1 MFKNRFYKVAVL
13 AFVAICS
20 CSCNKYL
27 SLRPQDGITRDK
39 FWQSKEQLQAGVIGI
54 YNGLATSPAANVLS
68 WGEIRAD
75 MVAPGSGISADET
88 NIINSNILPSNGV
101 VNWASFYTVID
112 RCNTVLDFGPGVKK
126 IDNTLTDA
134 QLNSSLAEAL
144 TIRSLMYFYLVR
156 SFSDVP
162 LKLTSTSSDANVGPL
177 PKSSQ
182 ADVLKQIV
190 ADLKRAEGLAAI
202 TYGDPASDKGRVT
215 IYTVYALEADV
226 ALWMDDYAA
235 CITAC
240 DNVINS
246 NKFALVPGDEDWFN
260 ALYATGNSVE
270 GIFEIQYNAQLL
282 NPYFNFFS
290 ITGKQKFL
298 ATPDIMDRFYTVD
311 PLGDPLNVDIR
322 GLDVAYHAADQSI
335 YKYIALNP
343 TTLRASGTSYAHFI
357 YYRYADILLMKAEA
371 CINSG
376 RGQDALDLINVI
388 RTRAHALPSSAESP
402 DPGDVNGMT
411 NYLLNER
418 GREFAFEGKRWYDLL
433 RNAKR
438 NNFARLDILID
449 AAIKSVPGQY
459 QQSAVSKLRDPNSV
473 YFPIYQNEIQN
484 DPLLIQNPF
493 YK

>member
-1 MFKNRFYKVAVL
+1 MFKNRFYKAALL
-13 AFVAICS
+13 AFLAIFS

-27 SLRPQDGITRDK
+27 ALRPQDGITRDK
-39 FWQSKEQLQAGVIGI
+39 FWQSKEQLQAAVIGI
-54 YNGLATSPAANVLS
+54 YNGLATGPAANVLT

-88 NIINSNILPSNGV
+88 NIINTNILPTNAV
-101 VNWASFYTVID
+101 TNWASFYSVID

-134 QLNSSLAEAL
+134 QLNSSIAEAL

-162 LKLTSTSSDANVGPL
+162 LKLKSTSSDADVGPL
-177 PKSSQ
+177 AKSSQ
-182 ADVLKQIV
+182 AVILKQIV
-190 ADLKRAEGLAAI
+190 ADLKRAEGLATI
-202 TYGDPASDKGRVT
+202 TYGDTASDKGRVT
-215 IYTVYALEADV
+215 IYTIYALEADV

-246 NKFALVPGDEDWFN
+246 NKFTLVPGDANWFN
-260 ALYATGNSVE
+260 SLYVNGNSVE
-270 GIFEIQYNAQLL
+270 GIFEIQYTAQLL
-282 NPYFNFFS
+282 NPYFTFFS
-290 ITGKQKFL
+290 TTGKQKFL
-298 ATPDIMDRFYTVD
+298 ATPDIMDRFYTID

-322 GLDVAYHAADQSI
+322 GIDVAYHAADQSV

-343 TTLRASGTSYAHFI
+343 TTLRASATSYAHFI

-388 RTRAHALPSSAESP
+388 RTRAHALPGSAETP
-402 DPGDVNGMT
+402 DPADVNAMT
-411 NYLLNER
+411 DYLLNER
-418 GREFAFEGKRWYDLL
+418 AREFDFEGKRWYDLL

-438 NNFARLDILID
+438 NNFARLDILTN
-449 AAIKSVPGQY
+449 AALSSVPGQY
-459 QQSAVSKLRDPNSV
+459 QQSAINKLKDPNSL
-473 YFPIYQNEIQN
+473 YFPIYSNEITN